1 MLRSAM
7 THVLVRR
14 IARCARRY
22 APLGALVALG
32 GCFATRNDV
41 RVIQTDVASLRMEM
55 VRNDAQIRADL
66 QATTEL
72 LRAATDSVMR
82 LSARTVSIQGDLRGE
97 TRVIREQLLQIQSLL
112 GQSAAT
118 IARLRAEMERTS
130 APQAAPTPPV
140 AAPPAAGTTRPPDT
154 TATASVT
161 QPGPAMLYTNGRDQ
175 LSRGSVSTARA
186 LFQELLLKFP
196 NSDLA
201 PDAQYQIA
209 ETFAREKNV
218 AAADVAY
225 AAVVTNYPTHQY
237 AGTSLYKRAGLAEQR
252 KDLAEAKRLYGE
264 VVAKYP
270 RSDEAAL
277 AAEKL
282 KAIP

>member
-1 MLRSAM
+1 MLPGAM
-7 THVLVRR
+7 TQVLAGR
-14 IARCARRY
+14 IARFARQA
-22 APLGALVALG
+22 APLGALVVLG

-97 TRVIREQLLQIQSLL
+97 TRGIREQLLQIQALL

-118 IARLRAEMERTS
+118 ITRLRAELERTS
-130 APQAAPTPPV
+130 ATPVAPAAAAPGG
-140 AAPPAAGTTRPPDT
+140 AAQPPDT
-154 TATASVT
+154 VPSVT
-161 QPGPAMLYTNGRDQ
+161 QPGPAQLYTNGRDQ
-175 LSRGSVSTARA
+175 LNRGSVSTARA

-196 NSDLA
+196 NSELA
-201 PDAQYQIA
+201 PDAQYYIA

-225 AAVVTNYPTHQY
+225 AAVVATYPTH
-237 AGTSLYKRAGLAEQR
+237 AHAPTSLYKRAGLAEGR
-252 KDLAEAKRLYGE
+252 NDMAEAKRLYGE

-270 RSDEAAL
+270 RTDQAAL
-277 AAEKL
+277 AADRL